1 MKNLLISFPVI
12 IFLSSQ
18 HSFSQNI
25 TEINETISPIQNEEI
40 IYNEEELEKNQN
52 IRNFIQELEN
62 SNSEIIESISA
73 SNNNDVNYISEEN
86 SISENIDNIET
97 KENNNNNNIEDIEIN
112 LVLKELGNE
121 TALEENEENFISD
134 SINTSQSNILSQVS
148 SQKLDKLSISS
159 YGIVNNNSL
168 FDQDIWKSIDINKA
182 KELLK
187 ISKTKLYLNSYK
199 NIIFDLLVSSYQYP
213 IGLENDE
220 KELFLLRM
228 DLMSFLFQINDL
240 KEFIANLPNEEDFDD
255 LKSWIVKDAFLKLED
270 EYACELIEKISS
282 RNVLEFWQLAQIFC
296 LVINGNEDEA
306 LFMSELVR
314 ASGLEDENFYTLLEN
329 MIDKNST
336 KELNLDSLNLL
347 HVIMM
352 DQIKNTIPEEIISN
366 TPSFMLSSLLN
377 LKHLQ
382 ADMKAVILDKL
393 IKDQQVDI
401 NLIEENYLKIGD
413 ENNSL
418 GELISKMEKTS
429 GAQSRADLWLKIK
442 NETSIIE
449 KNSSIIKIL
458 YVEAQNGRAIQ
469 TLKLYFPKMKSKEN
483 SDIYDKFKILYEV
496 IFNKNTNFEDE
507 LYQKNMN
514 LIDILSFKKNS
525 FYNINFMN
533 ELNVLDIIPLLDEFG
548 MNPKEND
555 YLSNILNINKEV
567 VLNNVH
573 PIIKTSLNNALK
585 DNRIPEAL
593 LILPLIIEDKNLNE
607 ISVYEILQFVILL
620 KEIGL
625 EENANEVALEWIGNK
640 LIKEISSTYINLKG

>member
-159 YGIVNNNSL
+159 YGIVKNNSL
-168 FDQDIWKSIDINKA
+168 FDRDIWKSIDINKA

-449 KNSSIIKIL
+449 KNSSIIEIL
-458 YVEAQNGRAIQ
+458 YIEAQNGRAIQ

>member
-25 TEINETISPIQNEEI
+25 TEINETILPIQNEEI

>member
-121 TALEENEENFISD
+121 TALKENEENFSSD
-134 SINTSQSNILSQVS
+134 SINASQSNILSQVS
-148 SQKLDKLSISS
+148 SQKLEKLSISS
-159 YGIVNNNSL
+159 YGIVKNNSL

-220 KELFLLRM
+220 KELFSLRM

-270 EYACELIEKISS
+270 EYACELVEKISS

-329 MIDKNST
+329 MIDENST

-393 IKDQQVDI
+393 IKDQQANI
-401 NLIEENYLKIGD
+401 NLIEENYLKIGE

-418 GELISKMEKTS
+418 SELISIMEKKP
-429 GAQSRADLWLKIK
+429 GAQSRADLWLKIN
-442 NETSIIE
+442 NETSITE
-449 KNSSIIKIL
+449 KNSSIIEIL
-458 YVEAQNGRAIQ
+458 YIEAQNGRAIQ
-469 TLKLYFPKMKSKEN
+469 TLKLYFPKMNSKEN
-483 SDIYDKFKILYEV
+483 SNIYDKFKILYEV

-555 YLSNILNINKEV
+555 YLNNILNINKGV

>member
-1 MKNLLISFPVI
+1 
-12 IFLSSQ
+12 LS
-18 HSFSQNI
+18 
-25 TEINETISPIQNEEI
+25 
-40 IYNEEELEKNQN
+40 
-52 IRNFIQELEN
+52 
-62 SNSEIIESISA
+62 
-73 SNNNDVNYISEEN
+73 
-86 SISENIDNIET
+86 
-97 KENNNNNNIEDIEIN
+97 
-112 LVLKELGNE
+112 
-121 TALEENEENFISD
+121 
-134 SINTSQSNILSQVS
+134 
-148 SQKLDKLSISS
+148 
-159 YGIVNNNSL
+159 
-168 FDQDIWKSIDINKA
+168 
-182 KELLK
+182 
-187 ISKTKLYLNSYK
+187 
-199 NIIFDLLVSSYQYP
+199 
-213 IGLENDE
+213 
-220 KELFLLRM
+220 
-228 DLMSFLFQINDL
+228 
-240 KEFIANLPNEEDFDD
+240 
-255 LKSWIVKDAFLKLED
+255 
-270 EYACELIEKISS
+270 
-282 RNVLEFWQLAQIFC
+282 
-296 LVINGNEDEA
+296 GNEDEA

-329 MIDKNST
+329 MIDENST

-393 IKDQQVDI
+393 IKDQQANI
-401 NLIEENYLKIGD
+401 NLIEENYLKIGE

-418 GELISKMEKTS
+418 SELISIMEKKP
-429 GAQSRADLWLKIK
+429 GAQSRADLWLKIN
-442 NETSIIE
+442 NETSITE
-449 KNSSIIKIL
+449 KNSSIIEIL
-458 YVEAQNGRAIQ
+458 YIEAQNGRAIQ
-469 TLKLYFPKMKSKEN
+469 TLKLYFPKMNSKEN
-483 SDIYDKFKILYEV
+483 SNIYDKFKILYEV

-514 LIDILSFKKNS
+514 LIDILSFNKVS
-525 FYNINFMN
+525 SYNINFLN

-555 YLSNILNINKEV
+555 YLNNILNINKGV

-607 ISVYEILQFVILL
+607 ISVYEILQFVTLL